1 MASSPNGRYLVTVN
15 AGADPMAVVWLL
27 PDLSIRTVLQ
37 LPQHVGVVA
46 LADTGRR
53 LAVVNIVSST
63 RCRLSVI
70 KVPSPTNAISPLK
83 ASTLLVAPPLTVDA
97 GITTLAFSPF
107 DDRRLVTAGPDNIR
121 LLRLKDKTLRHA
133 ALDLYSHH
141 GTDLTFHAIAMAGAD
156 EDTLRAYVA
165 GSKGRLLIVNVST
178 LRLARMLDTACKQNN
193 LNCSCSK
200 KQAKFSDFQGHSL
213 QEDGSSYQPACP
225 D

>member
-83 ASTLLVAPPLTVDA
+83 ASTLLVDSRCWDHNSGL
-97 GITTLAFSPF
+97 FPF
-107 DDRRLVTAGPDNIR
+107 
-121 LLRLKDKTLRHA
+121 
-133 ALDLYSHH
+133 
-141 GTDLTFHAIAMAGAD
+141 
-156 EDTLRAYVA
+156 
-165 GSKGRLLIVNVST
+165 
-178 LRLARMLDTACKQNN
+178 
-193 LNCSCSK
+193 
-200 KQAKFSDFQGHSL
+200 
-213 QEDGSSYQPACP
+213 
-225 D
+225 